1 MPMCAYLCAD
11 SYKEMPHKAVLT
23 TSQVMLE
30 AEQREGSIL
39 GLVRLEFS
47 GIEIVWSSSVMIW
60 GC

>member
-1 MPMCAYLCAD
+1 MSIYVYLCAD

-23 TSQVMLE
+23 TSQAMLE

-39 GLVRLEFS
+39 GSVRLEFS
-47 GIEIVWSSSVMIW
+47 ETEIIWSSSVTIW

>member
-1 MPMCAYLCAD
+1 MCICVYLCAD
-11 SYKEMPHKAVLT
+11 SYKEMSLKAVLT
-23 TSQVMLE
+23 TSQAMLE

>member
-1 MPMCAYLCAD
+1 MSICVYLSAD
-11 SYKEMPHKAVLT
+11 SYKEMSPKALLT
-23 TSQVMLE
+23 TSQAMLE

-39 GLVRLEFS
+39 GSVRLEFS